1 MTQKIHYTNNV
12 GATLDSIIKRMTP
25 SSVFVI
31 TDSNTATFVLPRL
44 AEQSQIVRTST
55 QICIPAGDASKNTD
69 TLQRVWHALSLA
81 RASRHALIINVGGGV
96 VSDLG
101 GFAAATYKRGIS
113 CINIPTTLLGAVD
126 AAVGGKTGINFDG
139 YKNQVGAFYLA
150 TDVIVSSTFFDTLS
164 KSEKLSGYAEMLKH
178 GLLDSD
184 KALRRLM
191 AFDIT
196 DTNHDPEELL
206 ELLRRSVAVKEKIVK
221 QDPTEHGIRKA
232 LNLGHTIGHAFE
244 EMALRRHDPIP
255 HGYAVAR
262 GLVVECVLSSMLQ
275 DFDSMLLHTFA
286 KYVRDTYG
294 VFAVTCDD
302 YPALIDLM
310 RQDKKNLNADA
321 INFTLLRAPGDIVTD
336 ATIDPETIES
346 ALDIYRDLMG
356 I

>member
-12 GATLDSIIKRMTP
+12 GATLDSIIKRMAP

-55 QICIPAGDASKNTD
+55 QICIPAGDASKNVE

-96 VSDLG
+96 VTDLG
-101 GFAAATYKRGIS
+101 GFAAATYKRGIP
-113 CINIPTTLLGAVD
+113 CINVPTTLLGAVD

-139 YKNQVGAFYLA
+139 YKNQVGAFYPA
-150 TDVIVSSTFFDTLS
+150 TDVIVSSVFFGTLS

-184 KALRRLM
+184 EAVSRLM
-191 AFDIT
+191 AYDIIAT
-196 DTNHDPEELL
+196 DHDPDELL
-206 ELLRRSVAVKEKIVK
+206 ELLRQSVAVKENIVK
-221 QDPTEHGIRKA
+221 QDPTEQGIRKA

-255 HGYAVAR
+255 HGYAVAQ

-275 DFDSMLLHTFA
+275 GFDSTLLHTLSQ
-286 KYVRDTYG
+286 YIRNTYG
-294 VFAVTCDD
+294 IFTITCDD

-321 INFTLLRAPGDIVTD
+321 INFTLLRDPGDIVTD